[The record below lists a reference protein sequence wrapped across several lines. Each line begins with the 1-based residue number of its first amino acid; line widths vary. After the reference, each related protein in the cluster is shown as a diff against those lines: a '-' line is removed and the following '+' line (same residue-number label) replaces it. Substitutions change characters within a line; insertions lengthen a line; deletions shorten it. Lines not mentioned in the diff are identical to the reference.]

1 MIKILGDADGDGR
14 ITMIDAIVALQSA
27 AGQIPYIETADLN
40 QDGTV
45 SLFEARDILNY
56 ISGKKLIRGV
66 IE

>member
-14 ITMIDAIVALQSA
+14 ITMIDVIVALQSA

-40 QDGTV
+40 QDGIV
-45 SLFEARDILNY
+45 SISEVRDMLKHL
-56 ISGKKLIRGV
+56 SGEKLIFGV